1 MSKKPL
7 LDLSEFLSPNDLSE
21 FLPPAAP
28 PKPTEVLSPPE
39 LVQLRWTRQL
49 CTCGREYSSQE
60 YGALVRHTI
69 SRKIGFGT
77 QIIGKVFIP
86 LMPSMDVSELPQE
99 IIINEVKIFSC
110 PQCLGQKTSADLFPE
125 LGTTFIVN
133 SRSEAMPPNTA
144 KWFDMHKT
152 SRQFDIHET
161 LVDMNRRSVDFD
173 DLLTFKTTKLDLQSV
188 AQSLCD
194 PEKGIES

>member
-1 MSKKPL
+1 
-7 LDLSEFLSPNDLSE
+7 
-21 FLPPAAP
+21 
-28 PKPTEVLSPPE
+28 
-39 LVQLRWTRQL
+39 
-49 CTCGREYSSQE
+49 
-60 YGALVRHTI
+60 
-69 SRKIGFGT
+69 
-77 QIIGKVFIP
+77 
-86 LMPSMDVSELPQE
+86 
-99 IIINEVKIFSC
+99 
-110 PQCLGQKTSADLFPE
+110 
-125 LGTTFIVN
+125 
-133 SRSEAMPPNTA
+133 MPPNTA